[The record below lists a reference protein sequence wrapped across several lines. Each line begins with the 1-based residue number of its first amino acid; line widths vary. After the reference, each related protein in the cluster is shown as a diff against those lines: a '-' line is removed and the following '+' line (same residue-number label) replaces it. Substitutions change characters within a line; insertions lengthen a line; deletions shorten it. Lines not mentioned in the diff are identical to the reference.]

1 MLVRGF
7 TSSPLTRA
15 ATVRE
20 VMNAHPTQLDSR
32 LGTVDWTH
40 DSQEYVS
47 ELHDGAEMLKERLRE
62 AKSCAEE
69 ECRMKS
75 LDGLLNTLLLC
86 AGATAFINKF
96 ATLQPGFSLYH
107 RRTTLV
113 AGVNDVFRTISNGTF
128 TNGTI
133 LSVFAAPSFTFFVLQ
148 GVMDACLFVP
158 PFVVAIT
165 IFGKWVLGH
174 FATGTS
180 KDNDVQM
187 RRRPLHDW
195 PQHVRARVLSCPL
208 YTMLALWAATA
219 PGNLCYY
226 GTGFVV
232 FNGLNLRNAKLSS
245 EGRLSP
251 ELYQELSSVSV

>member
-1 MLVRGF
+1 MHRQRFHLK
-7 TSSPLTRA
+7 PLTRA

-20 VMNAHPTQLDSR
+20 VMNAYPTQLDSQ
-32 LGTVDWTH
+32 LGAVDWTH
-40 DSQEYVS
+40 GSQEYVS
-47 ELHDGAEMLKERLRE
+47 ELHDSAEMLMEQLRQ

-75 LDGLLNTLLLC
+75 LDGLMNTLLFC

-128 TNGTI
+128 TSGTI

-158 PFVVAIT
+158 PFIVAIT
-165 IFGKWVLGH
+165 ISGKWVLGH
-174 FATGTS
+174 FDTDTS
-180 KDNDVQM
+180 KDNDMQM

-195 PQHVRARVLSCPL
+195 PQHVRARVLSWLNTLPVWFGFSQAL
-208 YTMLALWAATA
+208 YTLCWLFGRQPLLATCVTTVLALWCSI
-219 PGNLCYY
+219 LL
-226 GTGFVV
+226 FVLKRH
-232 FNGLNLRNAKLSS
+232 FTS
-245 EGRLSP
+245 
-251 ELYQELSSVSV
+251 